1 MIRFSSRALSLCIAG
16 VALFSA
22 NGAHLRSASVAIY
35 DHLPERIEADAR
47 YVIYSHGRIVE
58 GDDETP
64 VSPEFGRYDFPAIRR
79 ALFDGGGFNLI
90 APHRPRDADYSL
102 YVDTL
107 VSWVRQLL
115 RAGVRPGRIT
125 LVGFSRGGQMTASA
139 SSRLASEHINTVL
152 IAICSNGDFERDPP
166 LILGGRLLSLYETSD
181 MVGSCAGLAA
191 RSRLAS
197 FKEIAISTGRS
208 HGAFFQPLP
217 VWVGP
222 LREWIASTN
231 R

>member
-1 MIRFSSRALSLCIAG
+1 MRARRCVIGSCVAI
-16 VALFSA
+16 VALC
-22 NGAHLRSASVAIY
+22 SASGVRLSAAPVAIY
-35 DHLPERIEADAR
+35 DRLPDRIDADAR

-58 GDDETP
+58 GGDETP
-64 VSPEFGRYDFPAIRR
+64 VSPEFGRYDFPALRR
-79 ALFDGGGFNLI
+79 AIFDGGGFNLI
-90 APHRPRDADYSL
+90 APHRPKDADFDQ

-115 RAGVRPGRIT
+115 EAGVGPGRIT
-125 LVGFSRGGQMTASA
+125 LIGFSRGGQMTASA
-139 SSRLASEHINTVL
+139 SSRLASARINTAL
-152 IAICSNGDFERDPP
+152 LAICSRGDLAYDPP
-166 LILGGRLLSLYETSD
+166 LVLGGHLLSLYETSD
-181 MVGSCAGLAA
+181 AVGSCAGLAA
-191 RSRLAS
+191 RSRLDS
-197 FKEIAISTGRS
+197 FKEIAVSTGKS